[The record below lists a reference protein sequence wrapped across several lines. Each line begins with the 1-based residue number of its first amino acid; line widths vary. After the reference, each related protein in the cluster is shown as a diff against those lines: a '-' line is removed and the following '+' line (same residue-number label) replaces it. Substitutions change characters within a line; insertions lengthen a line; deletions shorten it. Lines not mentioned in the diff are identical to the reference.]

1 MSQLPISDGTELGY
15 EAPRNVQFSV
25 FIDNRVGQLR
35 ELLSV
40 FDRQA
45 LVVAGLSIIDSAD
58 YAVVRMITSKSD
70 LARRLLQR
78 HKHPFSEN
86 DILVVELASDQTLHK
101 MCACLLQAELNI
113 HHAYPLLVRPRGL
126 PTIALHTDDLTMA
139 SQVLVRK
146 LFTLLGE
153 NDLGENSSRNTSG
166 PSPN

>member
-15 EAPRNVQFSV
+15 EPPRNVQFSV
-25 FIDNRVGQLR
+25 FIDNRVGQLL

-45 LVVAGLSIIDSAD
+45 LVVAGFSIIDSAD
-58 YAVVRMITSKSD
+58 YAVVRIVTSKSD

-86 DILVVELASDQTLHK
+86 DILAVELASNQTLQRL
-101 MCACLLQAELNI
+101 CSCLLQAELNI
-113 HHAYPLLVRPRGL
+113 HHAYPLQVQPRGL
-126 PTIALHTDDLTMA
+126 PVIALHTDDQTMA

-153 NDLGENSSRNTSG
+153 NDLGDNASHNTPG